1 MNIVR
6 HLVIASIII
15 FGTLST
21 PVAQVETQT
30 GTPGPLQVL
39 WQFEAGG

>member
-6 HLVIASIII
+6 PLAIASVITL
-15 FGTLST
+15 GTLT
-21 PVAQVETQT
+21 APVALVKTQ
-30 GTPGPLQVL
+30 PDKSGPLQVL